1 MADTLVDATVFN
13 DMNYRC
19 LRLGPVW
26 IDETTAYVI
35 YIDSASDMVYQKTTD
50 GGANWAAPVV
60 IKAGTLRKASIWF
73 DKWTPGDS
81 GTKIHIAYM
90 DAATH
95 DVFYRTLDVSGDSLG
110 TERTVFAGASFGLT
124 TWLSSVIDIT
134 KARSGY
140 LYIGF
145 WGDTAGEFGFYR
157 SVDAGVNWTS
167 RAQLADGNEVDFIL
181 LMPGNEADTNDIWC
195 FYWDRSASEVSLKIY
210 DNSGNSWSETAIA
223 NGTLTNDAGG
233 SFYPMS
239 AAPRHSDNHVI
250 LAYWNLYQS
259 ASADLKVWDIGGS
272 GDMTAK
278 TDVLTNQDEAANVTV
293 FINQQADDIYIAY
306 IRGTQLTNLVDVY
319 WQKSADGGGS
329 WGGEQAYSEAVND
342 DFRGVWAGISVGND
356 GGKFQPAW
364 YESSFNDLWV
374 NIVNDVDIPAGGG
387 PVAPVPF
394 PLHYDRAQSMPTF
407 APIL

>member
-1 MADTLVDATVFN
+1 MADTLVDATVMTDLN
-13 DMNYRC
+13 IRN
-19 LRLGPVW
+19 LRMGPVW
-26 IDETTAYVI
+26 IDENTGYLV
-35 YIDSASDMVYQKTTD
+35 YIDSASDVVYQKTGD

-60 IKAGTLRKASIWF
+60 VKTGTARKLSIWF
-73 DKWTPGDS
+73 DKWTSGDS
-81 GTKIHIAYM
+81 GTKIHMAYM

-95 DVFYRTLDVSGDSLG
+95 DVFYRTLDVSGDSIG
-110 TERTVFAGASFGLT
+110 TERTVFAGVSFTLT
-124 TWLSSVIDIT
+124 NWYTSVIDIT

-157 SVDAGVNWTS
+157 SVDAGVNWVG

-195 FYWDRSASEVSLKIY
+195 FYWDRSASEISLKIY

-223 NGTLTNDAGG
+223 NGTLTSNAN
-233 SFYPMS
+233 FYPMS
-239 AAPRHSDNHVI
+239 AASRHSDDHVI
-250 LAYWNLYQS
+250 LVYWNLYNN
-259 ASADLKVWDIGGS
+259 AAADLQVWDIGGS

-278 TDVLTNQDEAANVTV
+278 TDVLTNQNAAVNVTV
-293 FINQQADDIYIAY
+293 FINQQNDDIYVAY
-306 IRGTQLTNLVDVY
+306 IRGTIFSLVDVY

-356 GGKFQPAW
+356 GGKFQPAF
-364 YESSFNDLWV
+364 YNHDDNDLFV
-374 NIVNDVDIPAGGG
+374 NIVNDVDIAGGG
-387 PVAPVPF
+387 GGAVPIPF
-394 PLHYDRAQSMPTF
+394 PLRYDRQQSMPTF